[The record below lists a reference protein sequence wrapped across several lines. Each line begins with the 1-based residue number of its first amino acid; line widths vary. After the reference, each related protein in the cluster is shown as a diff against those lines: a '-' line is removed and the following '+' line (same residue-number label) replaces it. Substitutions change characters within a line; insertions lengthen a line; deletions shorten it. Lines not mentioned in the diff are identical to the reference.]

1 MDIYGKFFMGENT
14 MSGFLLSM
22 LNSIFF
28 SHDLRTLRR
37 SRRRRRI
44 AAQMPARYYDIQQP
58 ARTDRSTMNGFSSI
72 QADMQRN
79 EQLERASDER
89 RRSSY
94 VFHDNNAEM
103 DEI

>member
-1 MDIYGKFFMGENT
+1 MAN
-14 MSGFLLSM
+14 FLLSTI
-22 LNSIFF
+22 NSIFF
-28 SHDLRTLRR
+28 SHNLRTIRR
-37 SRRRRRI
+37 YGIRRRRTAPI
-44 AAQMPARYYDIQQP
+44 PARYYDIQQP
-58 ARTDRSTMNGFSSI
+58 AGTDRSTMNGFSSL
-72 QADMQRN
+72 QDDMQRS